1 MEYGG
6 TFISYEIFL
15 EIWAEEFQDSLN
27 ENNAFNRIFLLDT
40 YLFKTFIRTM
50 NYAQKK
56 YVFVYIY
63 TWNRGVTFSFA
74 SIVTAI
80 RLI

>member
-1 MEYGG
+1 
-6 TFISYEIFL
+6 
-15 EIWAEEFQDSLN
+15 
-27 ENNAFNRIFLLDT
+27 
-40 YLFKTFIRTM
+40 M

>member
-1 MEYGG
+1 
-6 TFISYEIFL
+6 
-15 EIWAEEFQDSLN
+15 
-27 ENNAFNRIFLLDT
+27 
-40 YLFKTFIRTM
+40 M

-63 TWNRGVTFSFA
+63 TWNRDVTFSFA